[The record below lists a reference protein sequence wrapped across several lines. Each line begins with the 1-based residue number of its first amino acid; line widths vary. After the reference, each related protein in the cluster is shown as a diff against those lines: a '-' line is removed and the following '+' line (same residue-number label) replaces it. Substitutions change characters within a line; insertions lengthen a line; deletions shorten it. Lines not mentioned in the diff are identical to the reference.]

1 MSLGNRKL
9 NYDLHSFITS
19 VFADLN
25 SFIKNHVT
33 EKVER
38 LNMIFG
44 NHSNPQRK
52 TGIYLLFTNYRVTS
66 SDANLPTFPMMAL
79 VDW

>member
-1 MSLGNRKL
+1 LQFINLASNFAFLCVIMSLGNRKL

-44 NHSNPQRK
+44 
-52 TGIYLLFTNYRVTS
+52 
-66 SDANLPTFPMMAL
+66 
-79 VDW
+79 